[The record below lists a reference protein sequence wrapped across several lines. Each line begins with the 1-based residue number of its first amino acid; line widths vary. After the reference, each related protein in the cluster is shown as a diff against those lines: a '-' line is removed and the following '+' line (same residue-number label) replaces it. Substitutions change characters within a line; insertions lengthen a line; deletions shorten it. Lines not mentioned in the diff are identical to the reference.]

1 MAITLGNNIPSAFY
15 LGNTGVTEIYHGSD
29 KVWPPATVYSIYLQ
43 GPAASITQ
51 ASLAG
56 KLTGETISS
65 YSEVGNDVFADSITT
80 YTINSSGFL
89 NLASLTSATFT
100 GCTRA
105 NSAAFSTCTA
115 LTSVDLSSATTIGPS
130 CFTGCSSL
138 TSINLSGL
146 NNDSTAL
153 GGNSSG
159 NACFF
164 NVASGGT
171 LTIPIYFATNGTGGT
186 PDGDVSYLINVKGWT
201 INYI

>member
-1 MAITLGNNIPSAFY
+1 MAVILGNNFPSTFY
-15 LGNTGVTEIYHGSD
+15 LGNTAVTEIYHGSD
-29 KVWPPATVYSIYLQ
+29 KVWPLTGVYSIYLQ
-43 GPAASITQ
+43 GPAATVTKTN
-51 ASLAG
+51 LEG
-56 KLTGETISS
+56 DLTGEILSS
-65 YSEVGNDVFADSITT
+65 YLEVGNDVFAESITP
-80 YTINSSGFL
+80 YTINSSAFL
-89 NLASLTSATFT
+89 NLTSLTSATFT

-105 NSAAFSTCTA
+105 NTAAFSTCTA

-186 PDGDVSYLINVKGWT
+186 PDGDVSYLINTKGWI
-201 INYI
+201 INYV